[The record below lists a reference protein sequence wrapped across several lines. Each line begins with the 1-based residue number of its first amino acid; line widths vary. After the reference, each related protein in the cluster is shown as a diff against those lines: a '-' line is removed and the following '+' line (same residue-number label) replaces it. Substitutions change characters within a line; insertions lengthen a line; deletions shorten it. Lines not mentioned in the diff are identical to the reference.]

1 MAMHRNEIRLTFMK
15 DLVYPGYVF
24 LGVYRL
30 SKEES
35 DSTHN
40 VWERVQDDLYLHD
53 LNQLYKYRN

>member
-1 MAMHRNEIRLTFMK
+1 MK